1 MTVAVVVA
9 LVAAVPPTLAAL
21 LTFAAARSSDRRVG
35 RERAAVVDQSLE
47 TLHTSVGQVADAV
60 GRVEGV
66 VTDLRERVA
75 RLEGAQTAAV
85 RGA

>member
-21 LTFAAARSSDRRVG
+21 LTFMAARSSDRRVG
-35 RERAAVVDQSLE
+35 KERAAVVDQSLE
-47 TLHTSVGQVADAV
+47 ALHSSVGQVADAV

-75 RLEGAQTAAV
+75 RLEGAQAAA
-85 RGA
+85 RSA